1 MLEYHLKI
9 LRTNKV
15 TVERHDGRRARY
27 YAIYISPE
35 DGRLLRYVSNNVAS
49 QMVILSLNM
58 ISTFNEILE
67 HIKKAPSSHRVLASQ
82 ETF

>member
-35 DGRLLRYVSNNVAS
+35 DGHLLD
-49 QMVILSLNM
+49 M
-58 ISTFNEILE
+58 
-67 HIKKAPSSHRVLASQ
+67 LAIMLQ
-82 ETF
+82 YKQ